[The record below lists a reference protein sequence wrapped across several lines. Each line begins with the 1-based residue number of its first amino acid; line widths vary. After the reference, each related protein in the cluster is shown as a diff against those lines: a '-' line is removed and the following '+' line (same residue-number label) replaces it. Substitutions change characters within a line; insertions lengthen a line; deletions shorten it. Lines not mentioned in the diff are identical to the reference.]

1 MNEDFLHFV
10 WKFKL
15 PGQNCHTTAGESLHL
30 LKPGEHNH
38 DAGPDFINA
47 QVKIGDTL
55 WAGNIEIHIRSSD
68 WKRHRHQLDEAY
80 DNIILHVVFEDD
92 LPVRRKSGELIPAL
106 VLKDILHPGMYE
118 TYNYFLNNHL
128 WIPCA
133 FRLPEVRSVVV
144 SDWITALSVARL
156 ERKASEQEGLLQY
169 SNGDWNQAFYESL
182 AGTLGFKINKQ
193 PFEQMARQTPLQYIE
208 KHKDQLFQVEAILFG
223 QAGLLDGHYRDEYPK
238 LLRKEYQH
246 LKHKFSLR
254 PVSGHLWKFLRLRP
268 NNFPTVRLAQLA
280 MILHDRAHLFSE
292 IIENPD
298 YKNLHSLFAVGV
310 SDYWKDHYYFDR
322 PSKVMNKKIS
332 SLTAELIMINNV
344 VPFLFLYGKMKGKQV
359 FCDKAVSLLESL
371 SPESNSVTRKFT
383 EFGIDPGSASQ
394 SQGLLEMKSNYC
406 DLKKCLECRIGVE
419 LIKY

>member
-1 MNEDFLHFV
+1 MTEDFLHFV

-15 PGQNCHTTAGESLHL
+15 PGQNCHTAVGEVLHL
-30 LKPGEHNH
+30 LKPGDHNH

-68 WKRHRHQLDEAY
+68 WKRHRHQFDEAY

-92 LPVRRKSGELIPAL
+92 LPVRRKSGELIPTL

-133 FRLPEVRSVVV
+133 FRLPEVKSLVV
-144 SDWITALSVARL
+144 SDWLTALSVARL
-156 ERKASEQEGLLQY
+156 ERKATELEGILEY
-169 SNGDWNQAFYESL
+169 SGGDWNQAFYESL
-182 AGTLGFKINKQ
+182 AGTLGFKINKL
-193 PFEQMARQTPLQYIE
+193 PFEQMARQTPLQCIE
-208 KHKDQLFQVEAILFG
+208 KNKDQLFQVESILFG
-223 QAGLLDGHYRDEYPK
+223 QAGLLDGLYRDEYPK
-238 LLRKEYQH
+238 LLKKEYLHQ
-246 LKHKFSLR
+246 KNKFSLK

-280 MILHDRAHLFSE
+280 MILHERAHLFSE
-292 IIENPD
+292 IIENPE
-298 YKNLHSLFAVGV
+298 YKHLNGLFSVGV

-322 PSKVMNKKIS
+322 PSKVMSKKIS

-359 FCDKAVSLLESL
+359 FCDKAVNLLESL

-383 EFGIDPGSASQ
+383 EFGIEPDSASQ
-394 SQGLLEMKSNYC
+394 SQGLLELKANFC

-419 LIKY
+419 LLK